1 MVGFPVSTNAV
12 MDTNEGGRR
21 RNRSWPEM
29 LKREIV
35 AASFEPGAS
44 VAVVARRYEV
54 NANQIFSWRKL
65 YRDGLLGSGGPALV
79 PVTVADAPSDMTPA
93 PSVADTIE
101 IEVPGGYRVRVGS
114 GVDAQALRRVLDAL
128 ARR

>member
-1 MVGFPVSTNAV
+1 

-21 RNRSWPEM
+21 RNRSWPET

-54 NANQIFSWRKL
+54 NANQVFSWRKL

-79 PVTVADAPSDMTPA
+79 PVTVAEVPTDVAPTASA
-93 PSVADTIE
+93 ADTIE
-101 IEVPGGYRVRVGS
+101 IEAPGGYRIRVGS
-114 GVDAQALRRVLDAL
+114 GVDGKALRRVLDAL

>member
-1 MVGFPVSTNAV
+1 
-12 MDTNEGGRR
+12 MDTNGRGRR
-21 RNRSWPEM
+21 RNRSWPEA

-44 VAVVARRYEV
+44 ASRVARRYDV
-54 NANQIFSWRKL
+54 NTNQLFSWRRL

-79 PVTVADAPSDMTPA
+79 PVTVATTPA
-93 PSVADTIE
+93 AGGIASGATETIE

-114 GVDAQALRRVLDAL
+114 GVDGKALRLVLDVL
-128 ARR
+128 TRR